1 MAVQSWLAYGVVGGS
16 FIYAAWSLMPQAARR
31 VLADGLLRLPLP
43 RLLSGYL
50 KKVAQAAAG
59 CHCSGCDHATAK
71 GGPSPRVGLAGA
83 QPLVFHPRKRQ

>member
-1 MAVQSWLAYGVVGGS
+1 MTVQSWLAYGVVGCS

-50 KKVAQAAAG
+50 QKVTQASAG
-59 CHCSGCDHATAK
+59 CHCSGCDHAPTK
-71 GGPSPRVGLAGA
+71 GGPSPRVRLAGA
-83 QPLVFHPRKRQ
+83 QPLIFHPRKR